1 VAAVAPDGSPVELY
15 ALLPDLGEGET
26 VARAVPDGAEILE
39 LGCGTG
45 RIVRQLVARGYR
57 VVGVD
62 QSPEMLA
69 HVRDA
74 ETVEADI
81 ETVDLGRRFDAV
93 VLASHLFNEESPAV
107 RRAFLDACLRHAD
120 VVVIERLPPDWQPS
134 RERSRLG
141 EIETWLEEV
150 AVDGDVVRGAVLYE
164 YDGRRWRHDFSMR
177 RLDDE
182 QTDAALAEAGLRV
195 DRYLD
200 EKRTWLKAVPAPHA
214 RA

>member
-15 ALLPDLGEGET
+15 ALLPDLGEGEI
-26 VARAVPDGAEILE
+26 VARAVPEGGEIVE

-45 RIVRQLVARGYR
+45 RIVRQLVTRGYR

-69 HVRDA
+69 HVQGA
-74 ETVEADI
+74 ETIEADI

-93 VLASHLFNEESPAV
+93 VLASNLFNEESPAV
-107 RRAFLDACLRHAD
+107 RRAFLEACVRHGD
-120 VVVIERLPPDWQPS
+120 LLVIERLPPDWQPS
-134 RERSRLG
+134 SDRSRLG
-141 EIETWLEEV
+141 EIETWLEDV
-150 AVDGDVVRGAVLYE
+150 VIDGDVVHGAVVYE
-164 YDGRRWRHDFSMR
+164 TNARRWRHEFSMR

-182 QTDAALAEAGLRV
+182 QTDAALAEVGLRV

-200 EKRTWLKAVPAPHA
+200 EKRTWLKAVPALRA